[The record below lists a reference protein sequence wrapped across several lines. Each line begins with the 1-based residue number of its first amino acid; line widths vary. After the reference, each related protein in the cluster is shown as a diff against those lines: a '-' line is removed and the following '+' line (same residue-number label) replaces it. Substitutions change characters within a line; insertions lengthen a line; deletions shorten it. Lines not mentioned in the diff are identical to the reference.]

1 MQGRTGREV
10 RRPFLSRLS
19 LCQCAAGTKFQSGF
33 QWGTRARACTRIEAT
48 PTDYGCTVRYS
59 VMAYGYLPL
68 PLVLHH
74 HTSNA
79 STELHFDTSN
89 GPEQEGHDGVFGRK
103 WGSVTMD
110 AGGSTSSASA
120 EVRDGMFWFRFVSIQ
135 TCQCHSLST
144 QYGHW
149 WHWWIDDYQTVHY
162 KAQLK

>member
-10 RRPFLSRLS
+10 RRPFLSRLFPS
-19 LCQCAAGTKFQSGF
+19 QVVLPGQSFNPVSNGVPGHGRALASKPHQQTKVLRMRTQ
-33 QWGTRARACTRIEAT
+33 
-48 PTDYGCTVRYS
+48 DS
-59 VMAYGYLPL
+59 VIAYGYLPL

-110 AGGSTSSASA
+110 AGGSTSSTSA

-135 TCQCHSLST
+135 TRQCHSLSLVVGGT
-144 QYGHW
+144 GG
-149 WHWWIDDYQTVHY
+149 
-162 KAQLK
+162 